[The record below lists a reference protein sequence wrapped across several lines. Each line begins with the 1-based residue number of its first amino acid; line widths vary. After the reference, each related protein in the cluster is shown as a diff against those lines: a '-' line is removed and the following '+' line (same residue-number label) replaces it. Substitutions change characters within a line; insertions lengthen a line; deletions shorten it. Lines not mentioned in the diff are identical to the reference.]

1 MIIVDIFGQI
11 KSKKRVREFV
21 ESSLYYLLPE
31 LKEQI
36 HIDVTFKKTLD
47 GNVFGYCS
55 GDNNSAE
62 IEIAKTSGGVPLLQ
76 DEIMLSLAH
85 EIIHAKQFI
94 RGELSPVHSTWKGK
108 SHEDT
113 VYANRPWEKQAFLF
127 EDLIFNT
134 FWKNYHK

>member
-11 KSKKRVREFV
+11 KNKKRVREFV

-55 GDNNSAE
+55 GDKNSAE

-94 RGELSPVHSTWKGK
+94 TGELSPSSMRWKK
-108 SHEDT
+108 ADYTKVPYSHQ
-113 VYANRPWEKQAFLF
+113 PWEREAYRWETRLYEKYFKKLGA
-127 EDLIFNT
+127 
-134 FWKNYHK
+134 